1 MKRPVR
7 YQTRI
12 HKAFFSKLFFSLCLS
27 QSEKKYGKRF
37 CDCFLPD
44 CSPHA
49 QQCLRGPHKAPRDRP
64 WQGCQTNQPANPQA
78 GNTSKQAD
86 RNEGYRERNPLRRSR
101 QPEKKQ
107 APRIL
112 SLNDTQSG
120 SIKELTNSGHGN
132 ATPYRS
138 TGLVHVASKTK
149 CRETPASKQIR
160 MKDTAD
166 VVHRED
172 KGKQKKNKHQG
183 FSPSMTLWY
192 ETNQF

>member
-1 MKRPVR
+1 M
-7 YQTRI
+7 
-12 HKAFFSKLFFSLCLS
+12 
-27 QSEKKYGKRF
+27 EKYF
-37 CDCFLPD
+37 AIVFLPD
-44 CSPHA
+44 CYPPA

-64 WQGCQTNQPANPQA
+64 WQGCQTNQPANQQA

-86 RNEGYRERNPLRRSR
+86 RNEGYRGSNPLRRSR

-112 SLNDTQSG
+112 SLNDIQSG

-172 KGKQKKNKHQG
+172 KGKQKKTSTRD
-183 FSPSMTLWY
+183 FLLR
-192 ETNQF
+192 